1 MRKLLVS
8 LVVLFAFLALPS
20 SAQADTLVLTNGSK
34 IEGRIVKET
43 GTEVVIDVPGV
54 GKLNVERRRIKEIR
68 RGGTPPST
76 KPPSSSS
83 PRTPRRTPRRS
94 PG

>member
-1 MRKLLVS
+1 MRKLLVP

-20 SAQADTLVLTNGSK
+20 SARADTLVLTNGSK

-43 GTEVVIDVPGV
+43 GAEVVIDVPGV

-68 RGGTPPST
+68 RGATPPSA